1 MINLSVTSVT
11 VKEAVIN
18 LIAHAHNNMKTPK
31 INKSKEQLAHE
42 IKLRDE
48 TIRQRKIVTDIL
60 YPVLHEH
67 ATSIAHA
74 QQSCQV
80 MKVVILQAMQK
91 PFRDK
96 AVDELHLDEELSK
109 EKDVKDHDMFEAF
122 AKGFKD
128 VKIADV
134 LKVLDGMGGA
144 IDGYVRQKADKEDFK
159 SIKVEDLVN

>member
-1 MINLSVTSVT
+1 MT
-11 VKEAVIN
+11 VKESVIN

-42 IKLRDE
+42 MRLRDE
-48 TIRQRKIVTDIL
+48 TLRQKKVVTEIL

-67 ATSIAHA
+67 STSIAHA

-96 AVDELHLDEELSK
+96 NISELHLDEELTK
-109 EKDVKDHDMFEAF
+109 EKDVKDKAMFEAF
-122 AKGFKD
+122 ANGFKD

-144 IDGYVRQKADKEDFK
+144 IDGFVRQKADKEDFK